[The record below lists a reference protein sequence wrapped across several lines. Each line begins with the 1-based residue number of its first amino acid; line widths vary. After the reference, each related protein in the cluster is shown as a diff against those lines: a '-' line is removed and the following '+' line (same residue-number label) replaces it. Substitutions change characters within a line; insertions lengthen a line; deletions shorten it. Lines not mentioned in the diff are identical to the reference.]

1 MIWIIII
8 VIAVIAVI
16 AFNLGST
23 SGQVIGS
30 VNNSGGMRVKYAK
43 LLNNILSGHKDSK
56 IFVETRT
63 YIKAGVSNYGGT
75 TFFHIQQSTGNKV
88 IIQYE
93 IKDNPAVPS
102 FQMTCEKHLPLER
115 SIPECRGQNRLSL
128 LCVAQSSFPR
138 QYYTILTDFP
148 SVPNADFLMRGISQE
163 SSFMQPPSRPR
174 PA

>member
-1 MIWIIII
+1 MIWVIII
-8 VIAVIAVI
+8 VIAVIVVI

-30 VNNSGGMRVKYAK
+30 VNNSGGMRVKYAT

-75 TFFHIQQSTGNKV
+75 TLFHIQQSTDNKV

-93 IKDNPAVPS
+93 VKNNPVVPS
-102 FQMTCEKHLPLER
+102 FQLTWT
-115 SIPECRGQNRLSL
+115 
-128 LCVAQSSFPR
+128 FPDDMD
-138 QYYTILTDFP
+138 QDE
-148 SVPNADFLMRGISQE
+148 MRNVIVLDIQRKM
-163 SSFMQPPSRPR
+163 MQRF
-174 PA
+174 